1 MDLQEAYNFY
11 LSLHPIL
18 RVILGFLLV
27 GIIFSIF
34 KKFIKVAVWLVVLAI
49 LIVILYKLLMTI

>member
-11 LSLHPIL
+11 MSLHPIL
-18 RVILGFLLV
+18 RVILGFFLV